1 MVQDFIST
9 THKSMKFTTYQLFIS
24 EILHS
29 IFSYCSLL
37 QGTKTAESKTVDK
50 EGHSCIC
57 RRTKH
62 SFQLKQVTSKKL
74 ATQHQDEVSDAKGT
88 SCLFSAIRR
97 AWVETE
103 EHTRAASGRPGFPTQ
118 EIPEKSQGN
127 PWIITA

>member
-1 MVQDFIST
+1 MVQGFIST
-9 THKSMKFTTYQLFIS
+9 TQKSVKFIIYQLLIS
-24 EILHS
+24 EIFHS

-37 QGTKTAESKTVDK
+37 QGTKTAESKTVHK

-74 ATQHQDEVSDAKGT
+74 GMQHQDEVSDAKGT
-88 SCLFSAIRR
+88 SCLSSAIRR
-97 AWVETE
+97 AWMETE
-103 EHTRAASGRPGFPTQ
+103 EHTHAAS
-118 EIPEKSQGN
+118 EGN